1 VSKLDQRNCP
11 SPNPAMSFLGIEG
24 CHAFVTGARGG
35 IGEAIVQELLGIFS
49 LFHTVVGTFTE
60 SITDFVFRS

>member
-1 VSKLDQRNCP
+1 
-11 SPNPAMSFLGIEG
+11 MSFLGIEG

-49 LFHTVVGTFTE
+49 LFLQGRWDVHVEFN
-60 SITDFVFRS
+60 S